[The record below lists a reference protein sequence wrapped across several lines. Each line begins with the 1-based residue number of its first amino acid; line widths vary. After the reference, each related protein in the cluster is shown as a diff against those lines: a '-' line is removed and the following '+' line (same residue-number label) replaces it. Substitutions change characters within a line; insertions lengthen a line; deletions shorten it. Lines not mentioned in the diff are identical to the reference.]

1 MITATALDRDQ
12 GLNGTVWY
20 SLDPEV
26 SARYPGVFSLNQNT
40 GRITTLQTL
49 DREQYSEFDI
59 ILRAR
64 DQGTPVQTS
73 TATIHLNVS
82 DVNDNAPVFYPVHYY
97 VRVAES
103 EPTHTS
109 VIQVMHVYDFIQPSH
124 VNTLHNVVL
133 WVSFTF
139 YYIFLF
145 VHLIFDPNENVFNL
159 QMGTDCHNIFG

>member
-12 GLNGTVWY
+12 GLNGTVRY

-49 DREQYSEFDI
+49 DREQRHEFEI
-59 ILRAR
+59 VVRAR
-64 DQGTPVQTS
+64 DQGTPAQTS
-73 TATIHLNVS
+73 TATVHLNVS

-97 VRVAES
+97 VRVAET

-109 VIQVMHVYDFIQPSH
+109 VIQVTFAYDFRLNFH
-124 VNTLHNVVL
+124 VNDILLCCSV
-133 WVSFTF
+133 FC
-139 YYIFLF
+139 IFI
-145 VHLIFDPNENVFNL
+145 IFSVYSENVRF
-159 QMGTDCHNIFG
+159 